1 MSPAQKLKMPRSW
14 EYIIPLS
21 ASLSLLLSCILIS
34 PNKYFWND
42 ELLSFYLLDDASF
55 RHMIAALT
63 DKINN
68 APPLYFTL
76 GWIWAKLF
84 TSSEVSLRLF
94 SSVAICVALTLTWVT
109 LRRSYDFPTASIAT
123 LAVFC
128 LSHIILQQNTEA
140 RFYGLFLAVCSLG
153 LMHYDG
159 LCRRDTLSSWVLLS
173 AAFVHAAIIQT
184 HLFGF
189 LYSGAILCALI
200 VRDKLCGLWRPT
212 LYLSIILGWLSFVP
226 WIMPFLVQADL
237 ANPRSWIPLPT
248 IDALI
253 NIFRLHRYFFFILLT
268 ISGIIFLN
276 NVMLRCIGEGNRA
289 KNIDQGEEGFERTRI
304 EMSLLIVAFCLLAV
318 PVGAWIISRTV
329 QPIFVA
335 RYMLPAELGW
345 AIILACLVSRMTRP
359 NSIVCTV
366 LTTQLWTYK
375 SLVYAQ
381 RIILI
386 TLLLF
391 LVVQPINYG
400 RKFGHEELPGV
411 NDDIAGHSELPVA
424 VEFSHAF
431 MRRFH
436 YSPQRARYHFIL
448 DWPAAVVDGSG
459 LFMPGEYKTMEALR
473 RTYGHVFAKNI
484 VESDEFLRRHK
495 RFLVLQYADPCSA
508 RDVVCPRWSAIRIM
522 NNPRYSMEKVGS
534 VDGMDV
540 ILVERKE

>member
-1 MSPAQKLKMPRSW
+1 MM
-14 EYIIPLS
+14 
-21 ASLSLLLSCILIS
+21 
-34 PNKYFWND
+34 
-42 ELLSFYLLDDASF
+42 
-55 RHMIAALT
+55 AALT

-109 LRRSYDFPTASIAT
+109 LRRSYDFFTASIAT

-128 LSHIILQQNTEA
+128 LSHIILQQNAEA

-153 LMHYDG
+153 LIHYDG

-173 AAFVHAAIIQT
+173 TAFVHAAIIQT

-226 WIMPFLVQADL
+226 WIMPFLNQADL
-237 ANPRSWIPLPT
+237 AKPRSWIPVPT

-289 KNIDQGEEGFERTRI
+289 ENIDQGDDSFERTRI
-304 EMSLLIVAFCLLAV
+304 EMSLLIVAFSLLAV
-318 PVGAWIISRTV
+318 PIGAWIMSRTI

-345 AIILACLVSRMTRP
+345 AIILACLISRMLHP
-359 NSIVCTV
+359 GSIGERGLSMKFLTYKLLVNARWIV
-366 LTTQLWTYK
+366 LT
-375 SLVYAQ
+375 
-381 RIILI
+381 

-391 LVVQPINYG
+391 LIVQPMNYG
-400 RKFGHEELPGV
+400 RKFGQEELPGK
-411 NDDIAGHSELPVA
+411 NDDRVGYTHLPMA
-424 VEFSHAF
+424 VELSHAF

-448 DWPAAVVDGSG
+448 DWSAAVADGSG

-473 RTYGHVFAKNI
+473 RNYGPLFGRNI
-484 VESDEFLRRHK
+484 VENDEFLRRHK
-495 RFLVLQYADPCSA
+495 RFLVLQYADKCSF
-508 RDVVCPRWSAIRIM
+508 RDVFCPRWSALRIM
-522 NNPRYSMEKVGS
+522 GNPKYTAEKIGS
-534 VDGMDV
+534 VDGMNV
-540 ILVERKE
+540 ILVERTE